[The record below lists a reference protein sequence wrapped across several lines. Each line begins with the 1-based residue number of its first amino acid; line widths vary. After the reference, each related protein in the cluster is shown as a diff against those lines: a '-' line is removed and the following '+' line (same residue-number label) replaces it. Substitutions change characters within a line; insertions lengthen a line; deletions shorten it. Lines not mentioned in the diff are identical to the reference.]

1 MPKSHDN
8 TSSKSNR
15 SLPNRETTGKVSRP
29 RGSAEFRD
37 ADIRAALDVLR
48 QGGTILYP
56 TDTIWGIGCD
66 ATNPEA
72 VRKVFEIK
80 QRADSKALICL
91 VDSPG
96 RLQRYVRNVPD
107 VAWDIIDLATKPTT
121 IILNGA
127 AGLAP
132 NLLAEDGSVGLRV
145 TAEVFSQQLCYRFQK
160 AIVSTSA
167 NISGEPAPQNFAD
180 ISDEI
185 KNAVDYVCLSRQRD
199 TSRHEPSSIIKL
211 TPSGEVT
218 VIRR

>member
-1 MPKSHDN
+1 MS
-8 TSSKSNR
+8 
-15 SLPNRETTGKVSRP
+15 RE
-29 RGSAEFRD
+29 RD
-37 ADIRAALDVLR
+37 EDIRKAVEVLR

-80 QRADSKALICL
+80 QREDSKALICL

-121 IILNGA
+121 VILNEA
-127 AGLAP
+127 VNLAP

-145 TAEVFSQQLCYRFQK
+145 TSEVFSQQLCYRFQK

-167 NISGEPAPQNFAD
+167 NISGQPSPQTFAD

-185 KNAVDYVCLSRQRD
+185 KNAVDYICVSRQRD

-218 VIRR
+218 VIRK

>member
-1 MPKSHDN
+1 MKKNDS
-8 TSSKSNR
+8 R
-15 SLPNRETTGKVSRP
+15 QARP
-29 RGSAEFRD
+29 RD
-37 ADIRAALDVLR
+37 VDIRAAIEVLR

-80 QRADSKALICL
+80 QREDSKALICL

-107 VAWDIIDLATKPTT
+107 VAWDIIELATKPTT
-121 IILNGA
+121 IILDGA
-127 AGLAP
+127 NGLAP

-145 TAEVFSQQLCYRFQK
+145 TSEVFSQQLCYRFQK

-167 NISGEPAPQNFAD
+167 NISGQPSPQTFAD
-180 ISDEI
+180 IDPAIIS
-185 KNAVDYVCLSRQRD
+185 AVDYVCQSRQRD

-211 TPSGEVT
+211 GPSGEVT
-218 VIRR
+218 VIRK